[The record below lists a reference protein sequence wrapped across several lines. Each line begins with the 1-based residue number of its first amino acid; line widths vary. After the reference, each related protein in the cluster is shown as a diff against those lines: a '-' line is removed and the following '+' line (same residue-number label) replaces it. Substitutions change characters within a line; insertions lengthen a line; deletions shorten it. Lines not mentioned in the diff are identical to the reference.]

1 MLRFCAEWPQMLNV
15 RKQQLTCCE
24 KNHVAFL
31 CCLHDSSSTASLGGV
46 AAVYPS
52 VLPKLQSHHE
62 APPSDVNN
70 GIFLAQF
77 QKTLQ
82 RHMAVQITWLCIKL
96 GHAGF

>member
-1 MLRFCAEWPQMLNV
+1 MLRFCAEWPQMWNVLNEQV
-15 RKQQLTCCE
+15 TCCE

-31 CCLHDSSSTASLGGV
+31 CCLNDSRSTASLGGV

-70 GIFLAQF
+70 GVPLAHLQ
-77 QKTLQ
+77 QTLQ
-82 RHMAVQITWLCIKL
+82 Q
-96 GHAGF
+96 